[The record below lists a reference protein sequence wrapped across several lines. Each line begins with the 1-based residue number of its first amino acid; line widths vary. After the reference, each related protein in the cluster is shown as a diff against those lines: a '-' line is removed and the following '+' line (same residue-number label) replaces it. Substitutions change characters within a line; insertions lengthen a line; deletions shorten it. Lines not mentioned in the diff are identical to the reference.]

1 MKDIDEARH
10 RLKGLFNIAVTP
22 FTRDGE
28 IDLAALSE
36 NLERMLSFGVDGILI
51 GGTYGEFAT
60 MSATERLFLFRQVMD
75 LIADRVPVMLCAAS
89 SDPREARE
97 LTEQASGLGGIP
109 MLTAPFVSE
118 VTDDQIFAFFADVS
132 RLSRTGIVIY
142 NAPGIGITLSLPLL
156 ERLAE
161 QEYAVALKQGDL
173 SPAVIDGIANRLA
186 GRMRLFCA
194 SDLAFLGPLMCG
206 FDGLSSTNSCALP
219 ELIANSYLA
228 LRDGDA
234 AMARDLHRLWF
245 PFRELARKFGQP
257 QTVKAVMRLRGWRG
271 GFVRPPLTDLTP
283 AELTELEEAMQ
294 SIPPEWRSSEDPAV
308 SAAVGR
314 AVSVPGHR

>member
-22 FTRDGE
+22 FTKDGE

-36 NLERMLSFGVDGILI
+36 NLERMLSSGVDGILI

-60 MSATERLFLFRQVMD
+60 MSATERLVLFRHVMD

-97 LTEQASGLGGIP
+97 LTAQASGLGGIP

-118 VTDDQIFAFFADVS
+118 VTDDQIFAFFAHVS
-132 RLSRTGIVIY
+132 RLSRTGVVIY
-142 NAPGIGITLSLPLL
+142 NAPGVGITLSLPVL

-161 QEYAVALKQGDL
+161 QDFAVALKQGDL
-173 SPAVIDGIANRLA
+173 SPLVIDRIANRLG
-186 GRMRLFCA
+186 GRIRLFCA

-206 FDGLSSTNSCALP
+206 FDGLSSTNSCGLP
-219 ELIANSYLA
+219 ELIGTSYRA
-228 LRDGDA
+228 LRGGDA

-245 PFRELARKFGQP
+245 PVRELARKLGQP
-257 QTVKAVMRLRGWRG
+257 QTVKAVMRLRGWKG
-271 GFVRPPLTDLTP
+271 GSVRAPLADLTSK
-283 AELTELEEAMQ
+283 ALIELEGAWQ
-294 SIPPEWRSSEDPAV
+294 SIPSEWRSS
-308 SAAVGR
+308 R
-314 AVSVPGHR
+314 